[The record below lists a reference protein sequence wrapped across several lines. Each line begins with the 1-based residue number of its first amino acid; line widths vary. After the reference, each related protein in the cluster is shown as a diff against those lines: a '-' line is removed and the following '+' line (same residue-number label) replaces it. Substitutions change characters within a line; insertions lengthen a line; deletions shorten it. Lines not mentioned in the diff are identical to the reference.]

1 MTTRHAVHL
10 AFAVGLLGYW
20 TGVAAGVDAR
30 WFTHGI
36 YVALMVA
43 AVAMLHL
50 RVLLRREER
59 AAWALLAL
67 GFTPWTLGRA
77 LHLGGEA
84 LGNPWTSPGP
94 IDLFWMSLYP
104 FAMAALFQLGRRL
117 SGLGTALLTDILT
130 ITLVTA
136 GLVTA
141 VALPPLLATGSLG
154 ELGRIIVVAYQVG
167 DSILAAIAVVAF
179 ALAGRQVGA
188 AWMLLAAAI
197 LTLGVA
203 DTAWTLEAA
212 ATGPVS
218 GMIGSNALYPLAPA
232 LAAAAA
238 WQPSHDRGTSFMGA
252 EMRIH
257 AAVLIGV
264 LLGLALLAANEW
276 VPIPAVSVVLVTLG
290 LAAAMHRIWHALL
303 RVLRTTRS
311 AARER
316 ELVSEV
322 RRALAEGD
330 LDLHYQPLVDLRTG
344 TVHGVEALLRWDA
357 RRPDEFLPAVERT
370 DLIRAVTDFVLDR
383 ALDDLARWR
392 AAGHE
397 IGVSINL
404 AAANLEEMDLPER
417 VAHALL
423 RHRLPGHLL
432 TLEITEGAALSTG
445 AIPDRVV
452 AALDAAGVAFSI
464 DDFGTGHSSLVR
476 IARFPVKEIKIDR
489 SFVGDMQHAKLPIVA
504 TSITLARSLGLRV
517 VAEGVE
523 DAGTM
528 DQLRSLGCDIG
539 QGYYFSRP
547 LTRDQ
552 LDRWMEEPA
561 AVRAG
566 KDRVSDARQ
575 AH

>member
-1 MTTRHAVHL
+1 M
-10 AFAVGLLGYW
+10 LLGYW
-20 TGVAAGVDAR
+20 AGLAAGVDAH

-36 YVALMVA
+36 YVALMVG
-43 AVAMLHL
+43 AVAMLYL
-50 RVLLRREER
+50 RAVRVREER
-59 AAWALLAL
+59 SAWALLAL
-67 GFTPWTLGRA
+67 GFTPWTLGWV

-84 LGNPWTSPGP
+84 MGNPWISPGP

-104 FAMAALFQLGRRL
+104 FAMAALFQLGRQL

-141 VALPPLLATGSLG
+141 LALPPLLATESLG
-154 ELGRIIVVAYQVG
+154 ELGRLIVVAYQVG

-179 ALAGRQVGA
+179 ALAGRQVSA
-188 AWMLLAAAI
+188 AWVLLAAAI

-212 ATGPVS
+212 ATGPVP
-218 GMIGSNALYPLAPA
+218 GMIGSNALYPLGPA

-238 WQPSHDRGTSFMGA
+238 WQPAHDRSTSFMGA
-252 EMRIH
+252 EIRIH
-257 AAVLIGV
+257 AAVVLGV
-264 LLGLALLAANEW
+264 LFGIVLLAANEW
-276 VPIPAVSVVLVTLG
+276 IAVPAVSVVLVALG

-303 RVLRTTRS
+303 KVLRTTRS

-316 ELVSEV
+316 ELVGEV
-322 RRALAEGD
+322 RHALAAGD

-344 TVHGVEALLRWDA
+344 AVHGVEALLRWDTRCPEA
-357 RRPDEFLPAVERT
+357 FLPAVERT

-383 ALDDLARWR
+383 ALEDLAQWR
-392 AAGHE
+392 ASGHE

-417 VAHALL
+417 VANALL

-432 TLEITEGAALSTG
+432 TLEITEGAALSAG

-452 AALDAAGVAFSI
+452 AALDAVGVAFSI

-476 IARFPVKEIKIDR
+476 IARFPITEIKLDR
-489 SFVGDMQHAKLPIVA
+489 SFVGDMRHAKLPIVA
-504 TSITLARSLGLRV
+504 TSITLAQSLGMRV

-523 DAGTM
+523 DAETM
-528 DQLRSLGCDIG
+528 AQLRALGCDIG
-539 QGYYFSRP
+539 QGYHFSKP
-547 LTRDQ
+547 VTRDE
-552 LDRWMEEPA
+552 LARWLRLAPPAHKPA
-561 AVRAG
+561 AG
-566 KDRVSDARQ
+566 TG
-575 AH
+575 